1 MTKTAQIKF
10 WKKHLQSSRELKEV
24 ANQNLKIATRLE
36 AEAKKALEV
45 LGNISEPQKKSI
57 LDSDLRI
64 KNLAQLTKS
73 TRV

>member
-1 MTKTAQIKF
+1 MIKTAQIKF
-10 WKKHLQSSRELKEV
+10 WKKQLQSSRELKEV